1 MSALAAPEL
10 RQAEVRHDSPAAGPL
25 VRAILS
31 ARHLAKHYRNRTVL
45 RDVSLNVHRG
55 EAVGLL
61 GPNGAGKTT
70 AIGLLLGL
78 IRADAG
84 TSELFGQDPQRLQAR
99 RGIGV
104 MLQAAALPPALR
116 VGELIRLTS
125 SYYPSPRSLQ
135 ESAEL
140 AGVADLL
147 QRPYGKLSGGQQRRV
162 QFALALCGK
171 PRLLFL
177 DEPTVGLDIQ
187 ARQKLWAAIR
197 HLIAEGNA
205 VVLTTHYLEEA
216 EALADRVCVMA
227 RGKVISEGSVDEL
240 RARVSLKRVRC
251 LTRIDLATAQA
262 WPEVVE
268 ARMDGDRLWLSS
280 DRVEALVRRLLAVDA
295 ELSALEVQAAGL
307 AEAFTE
313 LTRDADESASEQ
325 REAA

>member
-1 MSALAAPEL
+1 MGGQEQVVARLRAAHKAYGKAKALDGVDLALRSGEL
-10 RQAEVRHDSPAAGPL
+10 
-25 VRAILS
+25 
-31 ARHLAKHYRNRTVL
+31 LA
-45 RDVSLNVHRG
+45 
-55 EAVGLL
+55 LL

-78 IRADAG
+78 IRTDAG
-84 TSELFGQDPQRLQAR
+84 QAELFGQDPQRIQAR

-104 MLQAAALPPALR
+104 MLQTATLPPALR
-116 VGELIRLTS
+116 VGELIRLTA
-125 SYYPSPRSLQ
+125 SYYPQPRTLQ

-147 QRPYGKLSGGQQRRV
+147 ERPYGKLSGGQQRRV
-162 QFALALCGK
+162 QFALALCGR

-177 DEPTVGLDIQ
+177 DEPTVGLDIR

-205 VVLTTHYLEEA
+205 VLLTTHYLEEA

-240 RARVSLKRVRC
+240 RAKVSLKRVRC
-251 LTRIDLATAQA
+251 LTRIDLATARA
-262 WPEVVE
+262 WPEVAE
-268 ARMDGDRLWLSS
+268 ARMDGERLWLSS
-280 DRVEALVRRLLAVDA
+280 DHVEALLRRMLAVDPD
-295 ELSALEVQAAGL
+295 LSALEVQAAGL

-313 LTRDADESASEQ
+313 LTRDAEQAASES